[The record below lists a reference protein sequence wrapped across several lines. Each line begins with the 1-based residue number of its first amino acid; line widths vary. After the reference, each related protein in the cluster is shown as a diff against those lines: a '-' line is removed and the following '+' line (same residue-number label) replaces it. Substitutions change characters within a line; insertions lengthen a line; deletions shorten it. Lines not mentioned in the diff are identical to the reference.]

1 MVSGQSTREGA
12 YEVRPFARTG
22 CPRPA
27 NFSCRHKTQASAFIS
42 QDSWRNPTLHWGSA
56 PFASLRGLF
65 LGLPPVLK
73 LVIYMILIPTLPTH
87 FLRSSYLGPLNQKG
101 QRLQGSQPVS
111 VTHRDEIHPLACLV
125 SLCKSHTDRPFT
137 LYLSWLHLGR
147 LYRAAGHPGQINNPR
162 RLRSNSLWPEGGGR
176 KTLRSYSPTPRGP
189 KESSPF
195 LTSSD

>member
-111 VTHRDEIHPLACLV
+111 ITHRDEIHPLACLV
-125 SLCKSHTDRPFT
+125 SLCKSHTGHLCSIYPGYTRGGCTAQLATLVRLITPGGYDRIHF
-137 LYLSWLHLGR
+137 
-147 LYRAAGHPGQINNPR
+147 GQKGVEEKR
-162 RLRSNSLWPEGGGR
+162 
-176 KTLRSYSPTPRGP
+176 
-189 KESSPF
+189 
-195 LTSSD
+195 